1 MGGGSSTS
9 QPVFG
14 DNSMSLALSKPPSQ
28 RETGWAQSRRRLAS
42 SGPRFPLRK
51 ILQLDQILGSSPS
64 YDILQSRAGTCLL
77 GSLEHHCWTSRVGL
91 GPLKPCRQQVTP
103 STAGRVSCF
112 FCLDSRPWKLFR
124 NNKQA
129 RNICIRNHA
138 EQYMLFRPSLVG
150 NRSKKQLRQICNAN
164 QPSLEQSL
172 NLFWEGVVRGV
183 QPETGRKEN
192 SLSPPHHP
200 QVCFLTL
207 PFSRSRTFSHFSL
220 TLPSSE
226 INGNNLSS
234 NVTTAYEFF
243 VSL

>member
-1 MGGGSSTS
+1 M
-9 QPVFG
+9 
-14 DNSMSLALSKPPSQ
+14 
-28 RETGWAQSRRRLAS
+28 
-42 SGPRFPLRK
+42 
-51 ILQLDQILGSSPS
+51 
-64 YDILQSRAGTCLL
+64 
-77 GSLEHHCWTSRVGL
+77 GL

-103 STAGRVSCF
+103 STAGRVSCC
-112 FCLDSRPWKLFR
+112 FCPDSRHWKLFR

-138 EQYMLFRPSLVG
+138 EQYMLFKPSLVG

-172 NLFWEGVVRGV
+172 SLFGGVCVGGCCQRHG
-183 QPETGRKEN
+183 EKK
-192 SLSPPHHP
+192 PHCPLPLTP
-200 QVCFLTL
+200 QLCFLPL
-207 PFSRSRTFSHFSL
+207 PFSHSRTFSHISL
-220 TLPSSE
+220 SLPSTE